1 MLVGILQ
8 CGHFP
13 ETGNSVP
20 RTYPDLYVRLLEGHG
35 FTYRTWSVVDMEFPD
50 SVQEADGWLIS
61 GSKHGAYEDHP
72 FIQPLEVLIREIY
85 GYGAPLVGICF
96 GHQIIAQALGGQ
108 VAKHSSGWNCGPTA
122 YQYYKAQMTLA
133 AWHQDQV
140 VELPTEAEVVGSSA
154 MCKNAFIRYK
164 GNAFSMQPHPEFD
177 DDALRIVMNG
187 PSRKLLSKEML
198 ESVRMGLG
206 TPSDSPEM
214 AAEIARFFKGGG
226 DTVN

>member
-13 ETGNSVP
+13 QSANP
-20 RTYPDLYVRLLEGHG
+20 IPKTYSGLYSQLLEGHG
-35 FTYRTWSVVDMEFPD
+35 FTFRTWSVVDMEFPA
-50 SVQEADGWLIS
+50 SVRAADCWLIS
-61 GSKHGAYEDHP
+61 GSKHGAYEDHS
-72 FIQPLEVLIREIY
+72 FIKPLEALIREIY
-85 GYGAPLVGICF
+85 GYGSPLIGICF
-96 GHQIIAQALGGQ
+96 GHQIMAQALGGQ
-108 VAKHSSGWNCGPTA
+108 VAKHSSGWNCGHTI
-122 YQYYKAQMTLA
+122 YQVDGEQMTLP

-140 VELPTEAEVVGSSA
+140 VEIPPEAEVVGSSA
-154 MCKNAFIRYK
+154 TCKNAFMRYQ

-198 ESVRMGLG
+198 ESVRQGLG
-206 TPSDSPEM
+206 TPSDSAEM
-214 AAEIARFFKGGG
+214 AVKIARFFKGVG